1 MSNAKEPLATKSF
14 FSRNWSYL
22 RWPEPLY
29 MRVAYVFAGRS
40 KTVPVMERLAEVQ
53 LCDGQEE

>member
-1 MSNAKEPLATKSF
+1 MLRNLQLLKVF

-29 MRVAYVFAGRS
+29 MRVVHVFAGRS

-53 LCDGQEE
+53 LCDGQGE

>member
-1 MSNAKEPLATKSF
+1 MLRNLQLLKVF

-29 MRVAYVFAGRS
+29 MRVVHVFAGRS
-40 KTVPVMERLAEVQ
+40 KTVPVMERLAEIQ
-53 LCDGQEE
+53 LCDGQGE